1 MCCFLI
7 LPPSYASGD
16 YYSSYAELQ
25 QHEILH
31 QDYDIRYEQR
41 FSYLSIMAIHG
52 GGIEPVHQKSPKNSP
67 IIFPLLTI
75 YSKASNQLTTEFC
88 T

>member
-1 MCCFLI
+1 MNRLFKWSTSILLSLMYCFLI

-41 FSYLSIMAIHG
+41 FS
-52 GGIEPVHQKSPKNSP
+52 
-67 IIFPLLTI
+67 
-75 YSKASNQLTTEFC
+75 
-88 T
+88 

>member
-1 MCCFLI
+1 MNRLFKWSTSILLPFMCCFLI

-52 GGIEPVHQKSPKNSP
+52 GGIEPG
-67 IIFPLLTI
+67 T
-75 YSKASNQLTTEFC
+75 SNQQ
-88 T
+88 